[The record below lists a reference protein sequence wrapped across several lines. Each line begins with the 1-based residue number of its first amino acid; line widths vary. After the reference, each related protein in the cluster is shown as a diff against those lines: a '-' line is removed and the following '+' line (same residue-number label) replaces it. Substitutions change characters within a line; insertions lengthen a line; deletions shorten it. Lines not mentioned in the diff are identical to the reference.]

1 MVSITQLRLISRCTQ
16 GRNHAVRLT
25 ASEFHLN
32 EDVQSSEVIVGF
44 PDFVHPLL
52 EALFSEDLK
61 LLILQ
66 FTERFTQMV
75 FMTGVEPPDVYI
87 SV

>member
-1 MVSITQLRLISRCTQ
+1 
-16 GRNHAVRLT
+16 
-25 ASEFHLN
+25 
-32 EDVQSSEVIVGF
+32 VIVGF